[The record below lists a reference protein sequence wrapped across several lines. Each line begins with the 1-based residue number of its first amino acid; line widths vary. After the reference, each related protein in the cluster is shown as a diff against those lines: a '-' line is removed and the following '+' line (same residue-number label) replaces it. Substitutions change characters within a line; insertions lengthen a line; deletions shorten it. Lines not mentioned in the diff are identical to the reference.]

1 MFGENLKILSVKR
14 KLPLNVVAKK
24 AGISYN
30 TILSYVNERR
40 SLPNVE
46 TGYKIAKA
54 LGVSVEYLVTGKPSN
69 TDMDTVIN
77 TVSQLKL
84 LLTSV
89 GKSMNIVTEFIDKNS
104 SIVLDI

>member
-69 TDMDTVIN
+69 TESRPTCK
-77 TVSQLKL
+77 TVSRFR
-84 LLTSV
+84 
-89 GKSMNIVTEFIDKNS
+89 IFI
-104 SIVLDI
+104 L